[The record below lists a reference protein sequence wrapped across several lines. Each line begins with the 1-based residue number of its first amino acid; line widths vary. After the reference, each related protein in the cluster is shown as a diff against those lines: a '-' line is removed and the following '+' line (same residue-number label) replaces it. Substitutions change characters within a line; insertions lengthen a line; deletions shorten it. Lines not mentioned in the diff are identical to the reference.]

1 MDDRGWQ
8 GTGVTGRNEP
18 TRLGELVKPFLREKG
33 MERQVERV
41 EVLEAWPELVGERLA
56 EVTRA
61 AGLAEGT
68 LFVEVRSSAWLMEL
82 NMMKSE
88 VLARVNE
95 SRDDATRIERLVFV
109 QGEG

>member
-68 LFVEVRSSAWLMEL
+68 LFVEI
-82 NMMKSE
+82 KTE
-88 VLARVNE
+88 VLARGNE
-95 SRDDATRIERLVFV
+95 GLDEATRIERLVFV

>member
-1 MDDRGWQ
+1 VSG
-8 GTGVTGRNEP
+8 GRDP

-33 MERQVERV
+33 MERQVERIGI
-41 EVLEAWPELVGERLA
+41 LETWPELVGERLA

-61 AGLAEGT
+61 ARLSEGT

-82 NMMKSE
+82 NMMKTE

-95 SRDDATRIERLVFV
+95 GRDEATRIERLVFV